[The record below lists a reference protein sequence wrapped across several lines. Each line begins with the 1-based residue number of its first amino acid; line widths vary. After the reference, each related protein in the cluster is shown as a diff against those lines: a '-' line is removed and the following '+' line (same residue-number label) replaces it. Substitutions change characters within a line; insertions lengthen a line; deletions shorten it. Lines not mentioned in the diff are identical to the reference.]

1 MLLRKE
7 GKGYA
12 SMFARYLKKPETRP
26 TTNNLAIGADLS
38 EIASL
43 SGRGAI
49 PGRNQTA
56 TNKF

>member
-1 MLLRKE
+1 
-7 GKGYA
+7 
-12 SMFARYLKKPETRP
+12 MFARYLKKPETRP